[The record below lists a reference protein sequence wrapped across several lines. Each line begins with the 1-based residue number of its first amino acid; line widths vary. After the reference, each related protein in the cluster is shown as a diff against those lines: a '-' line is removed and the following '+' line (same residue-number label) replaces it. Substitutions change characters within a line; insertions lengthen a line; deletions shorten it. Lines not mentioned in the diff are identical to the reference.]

1 MENTKIFENKKFGKL
16 RMTVIENEPYFV
28 ASDVAKMLGF
38 KKSEG
43 AVDRYVSQKRK
54 IYKKERFE
62 NYVRLFVFIN
72 EDSVYQFIN
81 DSLMPN
87 APEVRQWIANEVIP
101 EAYKHI
107 RKLSGDKVKINKI
120 YFVRNTQTR

>member
-28 ASDVAKMLGF
+28 ASDVAKILGF
-38 KKSEG
+38 KKPVG
-43 AVDRYVSQKRK
+43 AVDRYIGRKGK
-54 IYKKERFE
+54 IYKKERFK
-62 NYVRLFVFIN
+62 NYIRLFVFIN

-81 DSLMPN
+81 ASLMPN

-101 EAYKHI
+101 EAYNHI
-107 RKLSGDKVKINKI
+107 RKLSSDKVKINKV
-120 YFVRNTQTR
+120 YFV